1 MNYVHATGHTKY
13 ETALWV
19 VKINLDRIPIS
30 IYNLSLLIENCTSS
44 KFTLTSNTTILLWYF
59 VLYIHKGLLT
69 RYANFRAVH
78 ASGMPEHF
86 PHQWLQRTP
95 LAISDPGRHHDTW
108 PTHVPWC
115 MLESLTRSGRE
126 NVPGI
131 PRTCAVQNLTYLT
144 RVLWVVSNQH
154 VQLFIADVFSYVTYH
169 TLGYLWQFGQVGK
182 SGWYPLQGCQD
193 QGTLSLSCPE
203 KSFMLTEEQ

>member
-1 MNYVHATGHTKY
+1 MNY
-13 ETALWV
+13 
-19 VKINLDRIPIS
+19 
-30 IYNLSLLIENCTSS
+30 
-44 KFTLTSNTTILLWYF
+44 LTSNLEVVTKSADHWGHVLCITQQFCYGTSFCIF
-59 VLYIHKGLLT
+59 VKGLLPDT
-69 RYANFRAVH
+69 QIFGLCMRR
-78 ASGMPEHF
+78 ECRERF

-95 LAISDPGRHHDTW
+95 LVISDPGRHHDTW

-115 MLESLTRSGRE
+115 MLESLTRSDRE

-131 PRTCAVQNLTYLT
+131 PRTCAVQNLTYLI
-144 RVLWVVSNQH
+144 RVPWVVSNQH

-203 KSFMLTEEQ
+203 KSYMLSEEQ